1 MVAAP
6 ASGSPGNA
14 PKSSPLKPASAPLKP
29 ASSPLK
35 PASSPIAPASVPLKA
50 GAAKAAVISKDGAK
64 DGAEAG
70 GDSGLVASGSEP
82 MPKSAPL
89 SPAVAKPPKTASV
102 AESSLDESDSES
114 ESVSGMDK
122 LLAFAALL
130 VAALSLLSTF
140 LTYSVLKS

>member
-50 GAAKAAVISKDGAK
+50 GAAKAAVISK